1 MARMMP
7 YSTPSPTTAAVVSR
21 ATTNSRCLTA
31 RMRRIPATSMS
42 STAIMK
48 TTAARAETGK

>member
-21 ATTNSRCLTA
+21 ATTNSRFLTA
-31 RMRRIPATSMS
+31 RMRRIPATSIS

-48 TTAARAETGK
+48 TTAARAETGR

>member
-21 ATTNSRCLTA
+21 ATTNSRFLTA
-31 RMRRIPATSMS
+31 RMPRIPATSMS

-48 TTAARAETGK
+48 TTAARAQTGK